1 MPAGRKGKGSSSKS
15 GAAAALPPLADG
27 LEEDKELDVSCTEEA
42 DSPPHGEW
50 TSCLLFFKKK

>member
-42 DSPPHGEW
+42 DSPHGEC
-50 TSCLLFFKKK
+50 TSWQLLTFYF